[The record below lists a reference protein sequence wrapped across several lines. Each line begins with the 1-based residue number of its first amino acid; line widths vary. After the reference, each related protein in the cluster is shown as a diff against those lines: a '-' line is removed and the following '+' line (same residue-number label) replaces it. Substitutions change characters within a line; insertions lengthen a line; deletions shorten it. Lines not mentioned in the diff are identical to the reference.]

1 MMITGL
7 SAREPLDSGPVN
19 AFREGVFR
27 ILVKLSKW
35 AAGEST
41 NSLDDHLVFDMKAKL
56 ESDGKI

>member
-1 MMITGL
+1 ML
-7 SAREPLDSGPVN
+7 SERG
-19 AFREGVFR
+19 GVFR